1 MSYIEISPEKL
12 SGNTFEMI
20 GKDWMLVS
28 AADGEK
34 FNTMTASWGGMGV
47 LWSKCVAF
55 VFIRPQRYTYEFTEK
70 SDTLT
75 LSFFGGEEREALTLC
90 GRKSG
95 RDCDK
100 VAEAGLTPYWVD
112 EKSPAFSEAKVILK
126 CRKLYADVLREE
138 SMIDG
143 DIMKN
148 YAAKDFHRVYVCEI
162 EKVLVKED

>member
-1 MSYIEISPEKL
+1 MSYIEIKPEEL
-12 SGNTFEMI
+12 SGNTFKMI
-20 GKDWMLVS
+20 GSDWMLVS
-28 AADGEK
+28 CADGEK

-47 LWSKCVAF
+47 LWGKNVAF

-70 SDTLT
+70 SDILT
-75 LSFFGGEEREALTLC
+75 LYFFGGEMRDALTLC

-100 VAEAGLTPYWVD
+100 VAEAGLTPYWID

-126 CRKLYADVLREE
+126 CRKMYADVLREE
-138 SMIDG
+138 AVVDSTVMN
-143 DIMKN
+143 N

-162 EKVLVKED
+162 EKILLKED